1 MRLSRLN
8 GRIRPG
14 LVLVASA
21 GLVALSACSSSST
34 STESSEAAP
43 AESSAAASA
52 APSAEASAA
61 ASETAESAPAAAA
74 DGTVEFREAV
84 AGSGD
89 GLKLGFIA
97 LGDSQVPFSKLV
109 TDSMK
114 AEAEA
119 AGAELIV
126 CDSALDGA
134 KALDCAKSF
143 KTQGV
148 QGYLNFQVDAAV
160 AAAICEQGPQ
170 VPVIAV
176 DIEQKPCQE
185 SFMGANNEVAGYV
198 AGKALGEFF
207 QANKSCAYDAF
218 VSMEQPAAGAVNEAR
233 MGGYRRGFEEVCGP
247 ITNLKQVDGG
257 GALDSARTTF
267 ADVLTS
273 LPEAE
278 TIVVVGINDDSI
290 LGSLAAA
297 KTAGREDQLFMSG
310 QGADPSSW
318 CEIKNNPNWVVDT
331 AYFPE
336 KYGQIGIPYLID
348 AVTTGGNPE
357 LLLVPHQ
364 PVTAENILEFYPDA
378 GSGC

>member
-8 GRIRPG
+8 GRTRPG
-14 LVLVASA
+14 LVLIA
-21 GLVALSACSSSST
+21 GVGLIALTACGSSGNGGNGGT
-34 STESSEAAP
+34 ST
-43 AESSAAASA
+43 SA
-52 APSAEASAA
+52 APSGSTT
-61 ASETAESAPAAAA
+61 ASESASPSSTGSG
-74 DGTVEFREAV
+74 DGTVEFRAAV
-84 AGSGD
+84 PGSGD
-89 GLKLGFIA
+89 GLKLGLIA

-114 AEAEA
+114 AQAAA

-134 KALDCAKSF
+134 KALACAQSF

-148 QGYLNFQVDAAV
+148 QGYLNFQVDAKV

-170 VPVIAV
+170 VPVIAI
-176 DIEQKPCQE
+176 DIEQKPCQI
-185 SFMGANNEVAGYV
+185 SFMGASNKRAGFI
-198 AGKALGEFF
+198 AGEALG
-207 QANKSCAYDAF
+207 QAMKEKFDCKYDAF

-233 MGGYRRGFEEVCGP
+233 MGGYREGFSSVCGD
-247 ITNLKQVDGG
+247 ITNLKQIDGG
-257 GALDSARTTF
+257 GALDSARTKF

-273 LPEAE
+273 IPDAK

-290 LGSLAAA
+290 LGAFAAA
-297 KTAGREDQLFMSG
+297 KTAGRADQIWGSG

-336 KYGQIGIPYLID
+336 RYGEIGIPYLID
-348 AVTTGGNPE
+348 AVKGETIPE

-364 PVTAENILEFYPDA
+364 AVTAANITEFYPDA
-378 GSGC
+378 GSKC